1 MYQLGC
7 IPFLQKTLT
16 SQFTQ
21 YSTHQHGR
29 FCIILVHVCVLFVFG
44 FHVYFEG
51 QSFLFYT
58 KNYTYIYIYMRVYIY
73 IWCFC
78 LLWKCLQSQKH
89 HCELS
94 LWGSRNPKQQR
105 SPNHQQFLCWR
116 LACKCT
122 EDEISVLG
130 PSNTVVPRISSRT
143 HAQKDGNNRKHM
155 QLERNLLSKSS
166 ITVSLDQL
174 KGKSTPETGKSPKP
188 G

>member
-1 MYQLGC
+1 MHLIFSKDLDISIYTVQYPSTWKILHYFSACVCAIC
-7 IPFLQKTLT
+7 IWF
-16 SQFTQ
+16 S
-21 YSTHQHGR
+21 
-29 FCIILVHVCVLFVFG
+29 CVLWGPKFFVLYEKLYI
-44 FHVYFEG
+44 H
-51 QSFLFYT
+51 
-58 KNYTYIYIYMRVYIY
+58 TYIYACIY